1 MPSVLSRFQDY
12 TDILRYA
19 AQREIEVVPEFDMP
33 GHARAAIKAMAL
45 RRRMKTEYG
54 DLQGAHEYELDEMGD
69 PSLYW
74 SVQLYDDD
82 AINPCLESSY
92 RFIRHVMQE
101 VKKMHEGVNPL
112 KTYHFGGDEVA
123 SGEQ

>member
-112 KTYHFGGDEVA
+112 ETYHFGGDEVA